1 MWKMWITMWIIFMQK
16 KFLKNFKKVI
26 DKVQKVWYNDK

>member
-16 KFLKNFKKVI
+16 KILKNFKKNI

>member
-1 MWKMWITMWIIFMQK
+1 MWIIFMQK

>member
-1 MWKMWITMWIIFMQK
+1 MWITFVQK